1 MKPTFW
7 ITMSYALCRTL
18 MAESLMPLLAY
29 GTLFCLSAALIVF
42 FDEVV
47 SE

>member
-1 MKPTFW
+1 MKPVFW
-7 ITMSYALCRTL
+7 ITMAYALCRTL
-18 MAESLMPLLAY
+18 MAESLPPLLAY
-29 GTLFCLSAALIVF
+29 GTLFCLSAAIIVF